1 MCIRV
6 MSWSGTKGGK
16 IAVSFDDE
24 HFGLN
29 EIQTEIDFV
38 HKGHPNLPDA
48 VPQGTVFA
56 VSREENTG
64 HLMGRFRVGDT
75 MYRKVAQ
82 CGLHSVWEMVDL
94 IEQLLVVHPARA
106 TTPTTPTR

>member
-24 HFGLN
+24 HFGLK
-29 EIQTEIDFV
+29 EMQTEIDFMQQA
-38 HKGHPNLPDA
+38 HPKLPEE
-48 VPQGTVFA
+48 VPLGTAFTF
-56 VSREENTG
+56 SKEEKTG

-75 MYRKVAQ
+75 VYRKVAQ

-106 TTPTTPTR
+106 TIPTTPTR